1 MTQLNLYNTIQRRL
15 SIFQPIDTK
24 NVRIYACGPTVYD
37 FIHIGNA
44 RPLVVFDVLVRLLRK
59 IYPKVTYVRNITD
72 IDDKIN
78 KRAIEKKINISEL
91 TNETIKNFHK
101 DAHALG
107 NLKPD
112 FEPKATD
119 HISEMIEMIETLIS
133 NGFAYVSSGNV
144 LFAVEKYNNYGALS
158 GRSLDEMISG
168 SRVEVA
174 EYKKNPGDFIL
185 WKPSSEKLPGWDS
198 PWGRGRPGWHIECS
212 AMSKKY
218 LGTQFDIHA
227 GGLDLIFPH
236 HENEIAQSCCANK
249 SSIMANYWL
258 HNGYVTSDGEK
269 MSKSLGNFTTINN
282 LLLNFRG
289 EAIRYALMQAQ
300 YRAPLSFSKK
310 SLDEATKSLS
320 RLYRAVEGFEVNDGQ
335 DTQIIDNLCD
345 DLNSP
350 KALARLH
357 YLADEANKG
366 SKECAQKLKNS
377 SNILGILCNST
388 DEWFKF
394 GEINSNEAIENSAMT
409 EKEIDELIIKRKIA
423 KENKE
428 YEKADQIRE
437 QLLEKNIQLEDK
449 PDRTVWRRL

>member
-1 MTQLNLYNTIQRRL
+1 MNKLNLYNTLERRL

-24 NVRIYACGPTVYD
+24 NVRIYVCGPTVYD

-44 RPLVVFDVLVRLLRK
+44 RPLVVFDVLVRLLRM

-91 TNETIKNFHK
+91 TNETIKIFHK
-101 DAHALG
+101 DACALG

-144 LFAVEKYNNYGALS
+144 LFAVKKYKNYGSLS

-168 SRVEVA
+168 SRIEVA
-174 EYKKNPGDFIL
+174 EYKENPGDFVL
-185 WKPSSEKLPGWDS
+185 WKPSSKNLPGWDS

-218 LGTQFDIHA
+218 LGTKFDIHA

-236 HENEIAQSCCANK
+236 HENEIAQSCCANN
-249 SSIMANYWL
+249 SDIMANYWL

-269 MSKSLGNFTTINN
+269 MSKSLGNFATINS

-310 SLDEATKSLS
+310 SLVEATKSLS
-320 RLYRAVEGFEVNDGQ
+320 RLYRATEDFEVNDGQ
-335 DTQIIDNLCD
+335 DSQIIESLCD

-350 KALARLH
+350 KVLARLH

-377 SNILGILCNST
+377 SNILGILCNSSE
-388 DEWFKF
+388 EWFKF
-394 GEINSNEAIENSAMT
+394 GEVNSNETIENSIIT
-409 EKEIDELIIKRKIA
+409 DKEIDELIIKRKIA

-428 YEKADQIRE
+428 YDKADQIRE
-437 QLLEKNIQLEDK
+437 QLLGKNIQLEDK
-449 PDRTVWRRL
+449 PNKTVWRRL

>member
-1 MTQLNLYNTIQRRL
+1 MIKLNLYNTLQRRI
-15 SIFQPIDTK
+15 SIFQPIDQN

-44 RPLVVFDVLVRLLRK
+44 RPLVVFDVLVRLLRI

-78 KRAIEKKINISEL
+78 KRAIEKKITISEL

-101 DAHALG
+101 DALMLG

-119 HISEMIEMIETLIS
+119 HISEMIEMIQTLIS
-133 NGFAYVSSGNV
+133 NGFAYFSSGNV
-144 LFAVEKYNNYGALS
+144 LFAVEKYKNYGALS

-174 EYKKNPGDFIL
+174 DYKENPGDFIL
-185 WKPSSEKLPGWDS
+185 WKPSSENLPGWDS

-218 LGTQFDIHA
+218 LGSQFDIHA

-236 HENEIAQSCCANK
+236 HENEIAQSCCANN
-249 SSIMANYWL
+249 SDIMANYWL

-269 MSKSLGNFTTINN
+269 MSKSLGNFATINN

-289 EAIRYALMQAQ
+289 ETIRYALMQAQ

-320 RLYRAVEGFEVNDGQ
+320 RLYRATEGLEVNDGQ
-335 DTQIIDNLCD
+335 DTQLIYNLCD

-394 GEINSNEAIENSAMT
+394 REVNSNDKTENATIT

-428 YEKADQIRE
+428 FEKADQIRE

-449 PDRTVWRRL
+449 PDRTVWRRF

>member
-1 MTQLNLYNTIQRRL
+1 MIKLNLYNTLQRRL
-15 SIFQPIDTK
+15 SIFQPIDKK
-24 NVRIYACGPTVYD
+24 NVKIYACGPTVYD

-44 RPLVVFDVLVRLLRK
+44 RPLVVFDVLVRLLRI

-78 KRAIEKKINISEL
+78 KRAIEKNINILEL
-91 TNETIKNFHK
+91 TNETIKIFHK

-119 HISEMIEMIETLIS
+119 HIPEMIEMIETLIS

-144 LFAVEKYNNYGALS
+144 LFAVEKYESYGALS
-158 GRSLDEMISG
+158 GRSLDDMISG

-185 WKPSSEKLPGWDS
+185 WKPSSDQLPGWDS

-218 LGTQFDIHA
+218 LGSQFDIHA

-236 HENEIAQSCCANK
+236 HENEIAQSCCANE
-249 SSIMANYWL
+249 SDIMANYWL

-269 MSKSLGNFTTINN
+269 MSKSLGNFATINN

-289 EAIRYALMQAQ
+289 EAIRYALIQAH
-300 YRAPLSFSKK
+300 YRAPLSFKQK
-310 SLDEATKSLS
+310 SLDKATKSLS
-320 RLYRAVEGFEVNDGQ
+320 RLYRAIEGFEVNDGQ
-335 DTQIIDNLCD
+335 DTQIIDYLCD

-366 SKECAQKLKNS
+366 SKECAQRLKNS
-377 SNILGILCNST
+377 SKILGILCNST
-388 DEWFKF
+388 EEWFKF
-394 GEINSNEAIENSAMT
+394 RESSSNKSFDNSTIT
-409 EKEIDELIIKRKIA
+409 EKEIDELIIKRKVA

-449 PDRTVWRRL
+449 PDRTVWRRH